1 MYPRRISETMAIRQA
16 VSFGSV
22 EVLPFP
28 DDSVCVRRNRS
39 ERSSRRAEKNSVAGF
54 RDRFFGSDSGNDS
67 ADESTSLV
75 AKFKID
81 SVPALRL
88 WKPFVSCCR
97 NARQFAFCVK
107 RSRTKL

>member
-1 MYPRRISETMAIRQA
+1 MYPRRISETMAIRRA

-28 DDSVCVRRNRS
+28 DGSVCVGRKRS
-39 ERSSRRAEKNSVAGF
+39 ERSSRKAEKSSVTGF
-54 RDRFFGSDSGNDS
+54 RDRFFASDSGNDS
-67 ADESTSLV
+67 ADESASLV

-88 WKPFVSCCR
+88 WNSLVSCR
-97 NARQFAFCVK
+97 KNAWQFAFCVK